1 MLSLSVDAP
10 AGAVVASSP
19 AAEVPNAEPSE
30 GSDPIVVQCVALI
43 SGSPVVFK
51 KQKSVAINASS
62 PRASASEDVD
72 TIHWFLERRNKYAI
86 LNQDVGNEQL
96 HTLAAERGV
105 PVDELRAVE
114 LEVRRLRNPGAA
126 SGAAAPTS
134 RPHAN
139 TSIGLQTPAAPGS
152 GGGSRRRENMSINAK
167 AITFRDGHAVLQQHD
182 DTPSATSNLMR
193 SKYAVAELP
202 SPREVIVRQFVQQ
215 QRRWLDDTRV
225 QRSLKFSVPQRD
237 DDTGAFTVLFNDD
250 IGPPL
255 KLARSYKQLV
265 LFDARLRDE
274 FTGKN
279 EVPRLPTQRELKSLA
294 PAEACQQVALWLN
307 NVETMAYMR
316 RRVAQ
321 ALFLDTYVDDGWR
334 SSSFVTPSDI
344 ADAWQWVA
352 DSPAR
357 AAMQDAL
364 LALHARTALAAAAA
378 SALEAPAA
386 DGDESA
392 SSEPVSPAASPMKRK
407 HKQKKK
413 RADDT
418 ADADNSAAAA
428 AAVAVEPSPT
438 TAVVVDELTAPI
450 IVADDNFIVEGGR
463 GGLPPVCVRRV
474 CGNTAN
480 ARRVVPCIEVSKTIA
495 GAAKPAAETGNE
507 EIDPNDAETV
517 AQLLGAGG
525 EEFELEQSE
534 LGDPIYAKHFYFNEH
549 ETWLVSSRVGK
560 VESILTIASVPRN
573 GTHRAILRTKKTD
586 VRIEANIGTTPMS
599 SKERAR
605 LTLTVAERL
614 EQGGDDDAAADAAA
628 DASGG
633 AMARHDP
640 SSSAP
645 SSPRRGTMRR
655 NASKN
660 AAADSPSMSVMG
672 KKLRKVPNEQ
682 LGDALL
688 DWDTK
693 FVSKHFKFGVLRVL
707 RGQVRDENTIY
718 ANNDAD
724 GAFGVFLSLLGETVR
739 LKGHKRFRGGLDCKG
754 DTTGTHSV
762 FATHRSLEI
771 MFHVGPLLPY
781 FSADVQQVERKRHI
795 GNDVVVIVFN
805 ESGEPFDPST
815 LTSHFNHVFCVVTP
829 LAERD
834 GERRR
839 YRVAFA
845 SKLGVRPFG
854 PFLANPAV
862 WEHGS
867 RFRDFLLTKL
877 VNSERAAMFAPE
889 FRGIALRTRGELLA
903 RITAALPDVSGSRK
917 FASIRKVV
925 GSGGGE

>member
-1 MLSLSVDAP
+1 MSPKGNSA
-10 AGAVVASSP
+10 AV
-19 AAEVPNAEPSE
+19 E
-30 GSDPIVVQCVALI
+30 
-43 SGSPVVFK
+43 
-51 KQKSVAINASS
+51 SS
-62 PRASASEDVD
+62 PRSAGSDDVD
-72 TIHWFLERRNKYAI
+72 TIHWFLERRSRYAI

-105 PVDELRAVE
+105 PVDELRSIE
-114 LEVRRLRNPGAA
+114 LEVRRLRVTGT
-126 SGAAAPTS
+126 AAPAATVTT

-139 TSIGLQTPAAPGS
+139 TSIGLQTPTAPAAAAPSS
-152 GGGSRRRENMSINAK
+152 GGGSRRRGDHTFMSINAK
-167 AITFRDGHAVLQQHD
+167 AITFRDGVAVIQQHD
-182 DTPSATSNLMR
+182 DSAANNTTLMR

-215 QRRWLDDTRV
+215 QRRWLDDSRA
-225 QRSLKFSVPQRD
+225 QRSLKFSVPQLD
-237 DDTGAFTVLFNDD
+237 DETGLFTVLFNDD

-255 KLARSYKQLV
+255 RLVRSYKQLV

-279 EVPRLPTQRELKSLA
+279 EVPRLPSNRELKSLT
-294 PAEACQQVALWLN
+294 PVEACHQVAVWLN
-307 NVETMAYMR
+307 CVETMAYMR

-321 ALFLDTYVDDGWR
+321 AHFLDTYVDDGWR
-334 SSSFVTPSDI
+334 SSNFVTAADI
-344 ADAWQWVA
+344 AEAWQWIA
-352 DSPAR
+352 DSPDR
-357 AAMQDAL
+357 AAMLDAL
-364 LALHARTALAAAAA
+364 LAQRTAKALADAV
-378 SALEAPAA
+378 STE
-386 DGDESA
+386 GDETSSTSPPSSPKPHKHKKGKAAQAELGDSAESSPA
-392 SSEPVSPAASPMKRK
+392 SS
-407 HKQKKK
+407 
-413 RADDT
+413 
-418 ADADNSAAAA
+418 SAA
-428 AAVAVEPSPT
+428 
-438 TAVVVDELTAPI
+438 DELTAPI
-450 IVADDNFIVEGGR
+450 IVADDNFIVELGR
-463 GGLPPVCVRRV
+463 QGLPPVCVRRV
-474 CGNTAN
+474 CGNTVN
-480 ARRVVPCIEVSKTIA
+480 ARRVVSCTEASSNA
-495 GAAKPAAETGNE
+495 SALGDD
-507 EIDPNDAETV
+507 IDANDAETV
-517 AQLLGAGG
+517 AQLLGAGS

-549 ETWLVSSRVGK
+549 ETWLVGSRVGK

-573 GTHRAILRTKKTD
+573 STHRAILRTKKTD
-586 VRIEANIGTTPMS
+586 VRIEANIGTATMS
-599 SKERAR
+599 SKDRAR
-605 LTLTVAERL
+605 LALTAAERL
-614 EQGGDDDAAADAAA
+614 EQGGGDDDNNNNAAADT
-628 DASGG
+628 SEVGG
-633 AMARHDP
+633 WRHDP
-640 SSSAP
+640 SSSSAP
-645 SSPRRGTMRR
+645 SSPRRTTLRR
-655 NASKN
+655 HKSNAS
-660 AAADSPSMSVMG
+660 ASDSPSMSVMG

-693 FVSKHFKFGVLRVL
+693 FVSKLFKFGVLRVL
-707 RGQVRDENTIY
+707 RGQTRDENVIY

-724 GAFGVFLSLLGETVR
+724 GAFGVFLSLLGEKVR
-739 LKGHKRFRGGLDCKG
+739 LKGHKRFRGGLDTKG

-829 LAERD
+829 LATRD

-854 PFLANPAV
+854 PFLSSPAV
-862 WEHGS
+862 WDHGS

-903 RITAALPDVSGSRK
+903 RITAALPDASGSRK
-917 FASIRKVV
+917 FSSIRK
-925 GSGGGE
+925 